1 MKSAIKKSSLREIR
15 GTFGRFFAILAIIAL
30 GVGFFSGV
38 RITTPAMVHTV
49 DDFLQKKQF
58 YDYRLLSSLGW
69 EETDIEDFRSRKDV
83 RYAEGAYSLDVLIS
97 TGSHEEVYKLH
108 SLTENINGIELKSG
122 RMPEKAGECLVEY
135 RKYKDWADKEIRI
148 SSENTDKVREAFTAD
163 KLKVV
168 GAAESSLYV
177 NFERGT
183 TSIGSGSI
191 EGFIYV
197 LPETFVIEQY
207 TEAYIRFDEDY
218 EIYSDDYES
227 YMSGREEIWE
237 DITQERAD
245 MRYDNLRSEA
255 DEKIAD
261 SREELEKSRKEG
273 QASLDEAK
281 KQLDDTQAQLDA
293 QAEQLEKI
301 KSLSPKEYEAGKA
314 QLDEGYRQ
322 LESGRAEY
330 KTSLAEFTEKTAEGE
345 TRIADAEKELD
356 KLKKPDTYVFGRNT
370 NIGYACFESDSEIV
384 AQVARIF
391 PLFFILVA
399 ALVCMTTMSR
409 MVEEQRTE
417 TGILKA
423 LGYSEASIM
432 GRFMFY
438 SGLASVIGCVLGFA
452 VGTVLFPRVI
462 WMTYELMYLH
472 LPMRYLFDKKM
483 AAAALAAS
491 LLCSIGTTWLS
502 CRVELRETAAQL
514 MRPKAPKAGK
524 RVLLEYIPF
533 VWNRLK
539 FLHKVSIRNIFR
551 YKKRFF
557 MMIIGISG
565 CTALLVTGFGIK
577 DSIAG
582 FADVQYDT
590 IQTADAQAVF
600 RTEDGDI
607 PEKTREVLAENT
619 SGYLPMYTGS
629 WDLISGKKVK
639 SITLNAVDDY
649 ADFGRYFDLH
659 TESGD
664 KVMPPQHGEAVISHS
679 ISERY
684 NVRRGDEIV
693 LRNEDM
699 QELHLKVSGV
709 FENHVYNYVFTGLDT
724 VNEQLGKAQDINA
737 AYISFDKDTDVHE
750 AAAELS
756 KNSNVTLVTLFQDL
770 KVRLSKMM
778 SSLDYI
784 VLIVIAS
791 AAGLAF
797 VVIYNLTNINIT
809 ERVREIATI
818 KVLGFF
824 RRETSAYV
832 LRENIALTAIGTAI
846 GLGLGILV
854 HRFVMA
860 QIVVDMVDFSV
871 RINPVSFGYS
881 AVLTFVFTFVIDLFM
896 EIKLERINMA
906 ESLKSVE

>member
-38 RITTPAMVHTV
+38 RVTTPAMVQTV
-49 DDFLQKKQF
+49 DDFLQENQF
-58 YDYRLLSSLGW
+58 YDYRLLSTLGW
-69 EETDIEDFRSRKDV
+69 EEDDIEDFRTRKDV
-83 RYAEGAYSLDVLIS
+83 RYAEGAYSLDVLIAS
-97 TGSHEEVYKLH
+97 GSREEVYKVH
-108 SLTENINGIELKSG
+108 SITDNINGIKLKSG
-122 RMPEKAGECLVEY
+122 RMPEKAGECIVEY
-135 RKYKDWADKEIRI
+135 RKDREWVGKDIKI
-148 SSENTDKVREAFTAD
+148 SSENTDRTKEAFPSDT
-163 KLKVV
+163 LKVV
-168 GAAESSLYV
+168 GTADSSLYI

-183 TSIGSGSI
+183 TSIGNGSI

-197 LPETFVIEQY
+197 LPDTFNLEQY

-218 EIYSDDYES
+218 VIYSDEYDDF
-227 YMSGREEIWE
+227 MSGREEQWQ
-237 DITQERAD
+237 DIAQERAD
-245 MRYDNLRSEA
+245 MRYDSLYSEA
-255 DEKIAD
+255 DEKISE
-261 SREELEKSRKEG
+261 SRAELEKNRADG
-273 QASLDEAK
+273 QSSLDDAK
-281 KQLDDTQAQLDA
+281 KQLDDTQSQLDE
-293 QAEQLEKI
+293 QAKQLEQI
-301 KSLSPKEYEAGKA
+301 KALSPKDYEAGKA
-314 QLDEGYRQ
+314 QLDEGYKQ
-322 LESGRAEY
+322 LEQGRADYEA
-330 KTSLAEFTEKTAEGE
+330 SLAEFNEKIADGE
-345 TRIADAEKELD
+345 SQLADAEKELS
-356 KLKKPDTYVFGRNT
+356 KLKKPDTYVLGRNT

-391 PLFFILVA
+391 PIFFILVA

-417 TGILKA
+417 TGVLKA

-432 GRFMFY
+432 GKFMFY
-438 SGLASVIGCVLGFA
+438 SGLAAVIGCVLGFA

-462 WMTYELMYLH
+462 WMTYELMYLN

-491 LLCSIGTTWLS
+491 LLCSIGTTWIS

-514 MRPKAPKAGK
+514 MRPRSPKAGK

-533 VWNRLK
+533 IWEKLK

-582 FADVQYDT
+582 FAEVQYDT
-590 IQTADAQAVF
+590 IQTADAQAGF
-600 RTEDGDI
+600 KTENGDI
-607 PEKTREVLAENT
+607 PENVRELLAEDAD
-619 SGYLPMYTGS
+619 GYLPMYTGS
-629 WDLISGKKVK
+629 WDLLYGKKVK
-639 SITLNAVDDY
+639 SITLNAPEDY
-649 ADFGRYFDLH
+649 SDFGKYFDLH
-659 TESGD
+659 TESGET
-664 KVMPPQHGEAVISHS
+664 VSPPQDGEAVVSHS
-679 ISERY
+679 VSERY
-684 NVRRGDEIV
+684 NVKKGDEIV

-699 QELHLKVSGV
+699 KELHLKVTGV
-709 FENHVYNYVFTGLDT
+709 FENHVYNYVFTTFGTL
-724 VNEQLGKAQDINA
+724 EKQLGTSQELNS
-737 AYISFDKDTDVHE
+737 AYIDFPADADVRE
-750 AAAELS
+750 AAKELS
-756 KNSNVTLVTLFQDL
+756 RNSSVTVVTQFQDL

-784 VLIVIAS
+784 VLIVIVS

-832 LRENIALTAIGTAI
+832 LRENIALTAIGTAV
-846 GLGLGILV
+846 GLVLGIFV

-860 QIVVDMVDFSV
+860 QIVVDMVEFSV
-871 RINPVSFGYS
+871 RIKPISFVYS
-881 AVLTFVFTFVIDLFM
+881 AVLTFLFNFIIDLFM

>member
-38 RITTPAMVHTV
+38 RVTTPAMLQTV
-49 DDFLQKKQF
+49 DDFLKENQF
-58 YDYRLLSSLGW
+58 YDYRLLSTLGW
-69 EETDIEDFRSRKDV
+69 EEDDIEDFRTRKDV
-83 RYAEGAYSLDVLIS
+83 RYAEGAYSLDVLIAS
-97 TGSHEEVYKLH
+97 GSREEVYKVH
-108 SLTENINGIELKSG
+108 SITDNINGIKLKSG
-122 RMPEKAGECLVEY
+122 RMPEKAGECIVEY
-135 RKYKDWADKEIRI
+135 RKDRDWVGKDIKI
-148 SSENTDKVREAFTAD
+148 SSENTDRTKEAFPSDT
-163 KLKVV
+163 LKVV
-168 GAAESSLYV
+168 GTADSSLYI

-183 TSIGSGSI
+183 TSIGNGSI

-197 LPETFVIEQY
+197 LPDTFTLEQY

-218 EIYSDDYES
+218 VIYSDEYDDF
-227 YMSGREEIWE
+227 MSGREEQWQ
-237 DITQERAD
+237 DIAQERAD
-245 MRYDNLRSEA
+245 MRYDSLYSEA
-255 DEKIAD
+255 DEKISD
-261 SREELEKSRKEG
+261 SRAELEKNRADG
-273 QASLDEAK
+273 QSSLDDAK
-281 KQLDDTQAQLDA
+281 KQLDDTQSQLDE
-293 QAEQLEKI
+293 QAKQLEQI
-301 KSLSPKEYEAGKA
+301 KALSPKDYEAGKA
-314 QLDEGYRQ
+314 QLDEGRKQ
-322 LESGRAEY
+322 LEQGRADYEA
-330 KTSLAEFTEKTAEGE
+330 SLAEFNEKIADGE
-345 TRIADAEKELD
+345 SQLADAEKELS
-356 KLKKPDTYVFGRNT
+356 KLKKPDTYVLGRNT

-391 PLFFILVA
+391 PIFFILVA

-417 TGILKA
+417 TGVLKA

-432 GRFMFY
+432 GKFMFY
-438 SGLASVIGCVLGFA
+438 SGLAAVIGCVLGFA

-462 WMTYELMYLH
+462 WMTYELMYLN

-491 LLCSIGTTWLS
+491 LLCSIGTTWIS

-514 MRPKAPKAGK
+514 MRPRSPKAGK

-533 VWNRLK
+533 IWEKLK

-582 FADVQYDT
+582 FAEVQYDT
-590 IQTADAQAVF
+590 IQTADAQAGF
-600 RTEDGDI
+600 KTENDDI
-607 PEKTREVLAENT
+607 PENVRELLAEDT
-619 SGYLPMYTGS
+619 EGYLPMYTGS
-629 WDLISGKKVK
+629 WDLLYGKKVK
-639 SITLNAVDDY
+639 SITLNAPEDY
-649 ADFGRYFDLH
+649 SDFGKYFDLH
-659 TESGD
+659 TESGET
-664 KVMPPQHGEAVISHS
+664 VSPPQEGEAVVSHS
-679 ISERY
+679 VSERY
-684 NVRRGDEIV
+684 NVKKGDEIV

-699 QELHLKVSGV
+699 KELHLKVTGV
-709 FENHVYNYVFTGLDT
+709 FENHVYNYVFTTFGTL
-724 VNEQLGKAQDINA
+724 EKQLGTSQELNS
-737 AYISFDKDTDVHE
+737 AYIDFPSDADVRE
-750 AAAELS
+750 AAKELS
-756 KNSNVTLVTLFQDL
+756 RNSSVTVVTQFQDL

-784 VLIVIAS
+784 VLIVIVS

-832 LRENIALTAIGTAI
+832 LRENIALTAIGTAV
-846 GLGLGILV
+846 GLVLGIFV

-860 QIVVDMVDFSV
+860 QIVVDMVEFSV
-871 RINPVSFGYS
+871 RIKPESFVYS
-881 AVLTFVFTFVIDLFM
+881 AVLTFLFNFIIDLFM
-896 EIKLERINMA
+896 EIKLESINMA

>member
-38 RITTPAMVHTV
+38 RVTTPAMVQTV
-49 DDFLQKKQF
+49 DDFLQENQF
-58 YDYRLLSSLGW
+58 YDYRLLSTLGW
-69 EETDIEDFRSRKDV
+69 EEDDIEDFRTRKDV
-83 RYAEGAYSLDVLIS
+83 RYAEGAYSLDVLIAS
-97 TGSHEEVYKLH
+97 GSREEVYKVH
-108 SLTENINGIELKSG
+108 SITDNINGIKLKSG
-122 RMPEKAGECLVEY
+122 RMPEKAGECIVEY
-135 RKYKDWADKEIRI
+135 RKDREWVGKDIKI
-148 SSENTDKVREAFTAD
+148 SSENTDRTKEAFPSDT
-163 KLKVV
+163 LKVV
-168 GAAESSLYV
+168 GTADSSLYI

-183 TSIGSGSI
+183 TSIGNGSI

-197 LPETFVIEQY
+197 LPDTFTLEQY

-218 EIYSDDYES
+218 VIYSDEYDDF
-227 YMSGREEIWE
+227 MSGREEQWQ
-237 DITQERAD
+237 DIAQERAD
-245 MRYDNLRSEA
+245 MRYDSLYSEA
-255 DEKIAD
+255 DEKISE
-261 SREELEKSRKEG
+261 SRAELEKNRADG
-273 QASLDEAK
+273 QSSLDDAK
-281 KQLDDTQAQLDA
+281 KQLDDTQSQLDE
-293 QAEQLEKI
+293 QAKQLEQI
-301 KSLSPKEYEAGKA
+301 KAFSPKDYEAGKA
-314 QLDEGYRQ
+314 QLDEGCKQ
-322 LESGRAEY
+322 LEQGRVDYEA
-330 KTSLAEFTEKTAEGE
+330 SLAEFNEKIADGE
-345 TRIADAEKELD
+345 SQLADAEKELS
-356 KLKKPDTYVFGRNT
+356 KLKKPDTYVLGRNT

-391 PLFFILVA
+391 PIFFILVA

-417 TGILKA
+417 TGVLKA

-432 GRFMFY
+432 GKFMFY
-438 SGLASVIGCVLGFA
+438 SGLAAVIGCVLGFA

-462 WMTYELMYLH
+462 WMTYELMYLN

-491 LLCSIGTTWLS
+491 LICSIGTTWIS

-514 MRPKAPKAGK
+514 MRPRSPKAGK

-533 VWNRLK
+533 IWEKLK

-582 FADVQYDT
+582 FAEVQYDT
-590 IQTADAQAVF
+590 IQTADAQAGF
-600 RTEDGDI
+600 KTENGDI
-607 PEKTREVLAENT
+607 PENVRELLAEDT
-619 SGYLPMYTGS
+619 DGYLPMYTGS
-629 WDLISGKKVK
+629 WDLLYGKKVK
-639 SITLNAVDDY
+639 SITLNAPEDY
-649 ADFGRYFDLH
+649 SDFGKYFDLH
-659 TESGD
+659 TESGET
-664 KVMPPQHGEAVISHS
+664 VSPPQEGEAVVSHS
-679 ISERY
+679 VSERY
-684 NVRRGDEIV
+684 NVKKGDEIV

-699 QELHLKVSGV
+699 KELHLKVTGV
-709 FENHVYNYVFTGLDT
+709 FENHVYNYVFTTFGTL
-724 VNEQLGKAQDINA
+724 EKQLGTSQELNS
-737 AYISFDKDTDVHE
+737 AYIDFPCDADVRE
-750 AAAELS
+750 AAKELS
-756 KNSNVTLVTLFQDL
+756 RNSSVTVVTQFQDL

-784 VLIVIAS
+784 VLIVIVS

-832 LRENIALTAIGTAI
+832 LRENIALTAIGTAV
-846 GLGLGILV
+846 GLVLGIFV

-860 QIVVDMVDFSV
+860 QIVVDMVEFSV
-871 RINPVSFGYS
+871 RIKPESFVYS
-881 AVLTFVFTFVIDLFM
+881 AVLTFLFNFIIDLFM

>member
-38 RITTPAMVHTV
+38 RVTTPAMVQTV
-49 DDFLQKKQF
+49 DDFLQENQF
-58 YDYRLLSSLGW
+58 YDYRLLSTLGW
-69 EETDIEDFRSRKDV
+69 EEADIEDFRTRKAV
-83 RYAEGAYSLDVLIS
+83 RYAEGAYSLDVIIS
-97 TGSHEEVYKLH
+97 AGNREEVYKVH
-108 SLTENINGIELKSG
+108 SLTDNINGIKLKSG
-122 RMPEKAGECLVEY
+122 RMPEKEGECIIEY
-135 RKYKDWADKEIRI
+135 RKDRDWLGKEIKI
-148 SSENTDKVREAFTAD
+148 SSENNDRTKEAFRPDTLKIVGTAD
-163 KLKVV
+163 
-168 GAAESSLYV
+168 SSLYI

-197 LPETFVIEQY
+197 LPGAFDLEQY

-218 EIYSDDYES
+218 VIYSDEYDDF
-227 YMSGREEIWE
+227 MSGREEQWQ
-237 DITQERAD
+237 DIAQERAD
-245 MRYDNLRSEA
+245 MRYDSLYSEA
-255 DEKIAD
+255 DEKLSD
-261 SREELEKSRKEG
+261 SRAELEKNRADG
-273 QASLDEAK
+273 QASLDDAK
-281 KQLDDTQAQLDA
+281 KQLDDTQSQLDE
-293 QAEQLEKI
+293 QAKQLEQI
-301 KSLSPKEYEAGKA
+301 KALSPKDYESGKA
-314 QLDEGYRQ
+314 QLDEGYKQ
-322 LESGRAEY
+322 LEQGRADYEA
-330 KTSLAEFTEKTAEGE
+330 SLAEFNEKISDGE
-345 TRIADAEKELD
+345 SKLADAEKELS
-356 KLKKPDTYVFGRNT
+356 KLKKPDTYVLGRNT

-391 PLFFILVA
+391 PVFFILVA

-417 TGILKA
+417 TGVLKA

-432 GRFMFY
+432 GKFMFY
-438 SGLASVIGCVLGFA
+438 SGLAAVIGCVLGFA

-462 WMTYELMYLH
+462 WMTYELMYLD

-491 LLCSIGTTWLS
+491 LLCSIGTTWIS

-514 MRPKAPKAGK
+514 MRPKSPKAGK

-533 VWNRLK
+533 VWEKLK

-565 CTALLVTGFGIK
+565 CTALLVTGFGLK

-582 FADVQYDT
+582 FAEVQYDT
-590 IQTADAQAVF
+590 IQTADAQAGF
-600 RTEDGDI
+600 KIENGDI
-607 PEKTREVLAENT
+607 PGNVRELLAENT
-619 SGYLPMYTGS
+619 EGYLPMYTGS
-629 WDLISGKKVK
+629 WDLLYGRKVK
-639 SITLNAVDDY
+639 SITLNAPEDY
-649 ADFGRYFDLH
+649 ADFGKYFDLH
-659 TESGD
+659 TESGET
-664 KVMPPQHGEAVISHS
+664 VSPPQEGEAVVSHS

-684 NVRRGDEIV
+684 NVKKGDEIV
-693 LRNEDM
+693 LRNEEM
-699 QELHLKVSGV
+699 KELHLKVTGV
-709 FENHVYNYVFTGLDT
+709 FENHVYNYVFTTFGTL
-724 VNEQLGKAQDINA
+724 EKQLGTPQELNS
-737 AYISFDKDTDVHE
+737 AYIDFPSDADVHE
-750 AAAELS
+750 AAKEIS
-756 KNSNVTLVTLFQDL
+756 KNGSVTLVTLFQDL

-784 VLIVIAS
+784 VLIVIVS

-832 LRENIALTAIGTAI
+832 LRENIALTAIGTAV
-846 GLGLGILV
+846 GLVLGIFV

-860 QIVVDMVDFSV
+860 QIVVDMVEFSV
-871 RINPVSFGYS
+871 RIKPISFVYS
-881 AVLTFVFTFVIDLFM
+881 AVLTFLFNFIIDLFM
-896 EIKLERINMA
+896 EIKLESINMA

>member
-38 RITTPAMVHTV
+38 RVTTPAMVQTV
-49 DDFLQKKQF
+49 DDFLQENQF
-58 YDYRLLSSLGW
+58 YDYRLLSTLGW
-69 EETDIEDFRSRKDV
+69 EEEDIEDFRSRKDV

-97 TGSHEEVYKLH
+97 AGNREEVYKIH
-108 SLTENINGIELKSG
+108 SLTDNINGIRLVSG
-122 RMPEKAGECLVEY
+122 RMPENEGECIIEH
-135 RKYKDWADKEIRI
+135 RKERDWVGKEIKI
-148 SSENTDKVREAFTAD
+148 SAENTDRTKEAFPSDT
-163 KLKVV
+163 LKVV
-168 GAAESSLYV
+168 GTADSSLYI

-183 TSIGSGSI
+183 TSIGNGSI

-197 LPETFVIEQY
+197 LPETFTLEQY
-207 TEAYIRFDEDY
+207 TEAYIRFDEDCV
-218 EIYSDDYES
+218 IYSDEYDDF
-227 YMSGREEIWE
+227 MSGREEQWQ
-237 DITQERAD
+237 DIAQERAD
-245 MRYDNLRSEA
+245 MRYDILYSEA
-255 DEKIAD
+255 DEKLSD
-261 SREELEKSRKEG
+261 SRADLEKNRADG
-273 QASLDEAK
+273 QSSLDDAK
-281 KQLDDTQAQLDA
+281 KQLDDTQSQLDE
-293 QAEQLEKI
+293 QAKQLEQI
-301 KSLSPKEYEAGKA
+301 KSISPQEYEAGKA
-314 QLDEGYRQ
+314 QLDEGYKQ
-322 LESGRAEY
+322 LEQGRADYEA
-330 KTSLAEFTEKTAEGE
+330 SLAEFNEKIADGE
-345 TRIADAEKELD
+345 SQLADAEKELS
-356 KLKKPDTYVFGRNT
+356 KLKKPDTYVLGRNT

-391 PLFFILVA
+391 PIFFILVA

-417 TGILKA
+417 TGVLKA

-432 GRFMFY
+432 GKFMFY
-438 SGLASVIGCVLGFA
+438 SGLAAVIGCVLGFA

-462 WMTYELMYLH
+462 WMTYELMYLD

-491 LLCSIGTTWLS
+491 LLCSIGTTWTS

-514 MRPKAPKAGK
+514 MRPKSPKAGK
-524 RVLLEYIPF
+524 RVLLEYVPF
-533 VWNRLK
+533 IWEKLK

-582 FADVQYDT
+582 FAEVQYDT
-590 IQTADAQAVF
+590 IQTADAQAGF
-600 RTEDGDI
+600 KTENDDI
-607 PEKTREVLAENT
+607 PENVRELLAENT
-619 SGYLPMYTGS
+619 DGYLPMYTGS
-629 WDLISGKKVK
+629 WDLLYGRKVK
-639 SITLNAVDDY
+639 SITLNAPEDY
-649 ADFGRYFDLH
+649 SDFGKYFDLH
-659 TESGD
+659 TESGET
-664 KVMPPQHGEAVISHS
+664 VSPPQEGEAVVSHS
-679 ISERY
+679 VSERY
-684 NVRRGDEIV
+684 NVKTGDEIV

-699 QELHLKVSGV
+699 KELHLKVTGV
-709 FENHVYNYVFTGLDT
+709 FENHVYNYVFTTFGTL
-724 VNEQLGKAQDINA
+724 EKQLGTSQELNS
-737 AYISFDKDTDVHE
+737 AYIDFPSDADVHE
-750 AAAELS
+750 AAKEIS
-756 KNSNVTLVTLFQDL
+756 QNGNVTLVSLFQDL

-784 VLIVIAS
+784 VLIVIVS

-832 LRENIALTAIGTAI
+832 LRENIALTAIGTAV
-846 GLGLGILV
+846 GLVLGIFV

-860 QIVVDMVDFSV
+860 QIVVDMVEFSV
-871 RINPVSFGYS
+871 RIKPESFVYS
-881 AVLTFVFTFVIDLFM
+881 AVFTFLFNFIIDLFM

>member
-38 RITTPAMVHTV
+38 RTTTPAMVQTV
-49 DDFLQKKQF
+49 NDFLQENQF

-69 EETDIEDFRSRKDV
+69 EKDDIESFRERRDV
-83 RYAEGAYSLDVLIS
+83 RYAEGAYGLDVLITS
-97 TGSHEEVYKLH
+97 GSREEAYKIH
-108 SLTENINGIELKSG
+108 SLTENINGIKLISG
-122 RMPEKAGECLVEY
+122 RMPENAGECLVEE
-135 RKYKDWADKEIRI
+135 RKYKEWADKEIAI
-148 SSENTDKVREAFTAD
+148 SSENSDRVKEAFASDT
-163 KLKVV
+163 LKVV
-168 GAAESSLYV
+168 GAAESSLYI

-183 TSIGSGSI
+183 TSIGNGSI

-197 LPETFVIEQY
+197 LPETFTLEQY

-218 EIYSDDYES
+218 EIYSDDYDS
-227 YMSGREEIWE
+227 YMSGRDEQWE
-237 DITQERAD
+237 DIAQERAD
-245 MRYDNLRSEA
+245 MRFDSINSEA
-255 DEKIAD
+255 QDKLNESRAELED
-261 SREELEKSRKEG
+261 SRAEG

-293 QAEQLEKI
+293 QAQQLEQI
-301 KSLSPKEYEAGKA
+301 KALSPKEYEAGKA
-314 QLDEGYRQ
+314 QLDEGYSQ

-330 KTSLAEFTEKTAEGE
+330 GSSLAEFTEKISEGE
-345 TRIADAEKELD
+345 TKIADAEKELE
-356 KLKKPDTYVFGRNT
+356 KLKAPDTYVLGRNT

-417 TGILKA
+417 IGTLKA

-432 GRFMFY
+432 GKFMFY

-462 WMTYELMYLH
+462 WMTYELMYLD

-483 AAAALAAS
+483 AAAVLGAS

-565 CTALLVTGFGIK
+565 STALLVTGFGLK

-582 FADVQYDT
+582 FAEVQYDT
-590 IQTADAQAVF
+590 IQIADAQAGF
-600 RTEDGDI
+600 RTENGDI
-607 PEKTREVLAENT
+607 PEKLKDELAEKT
-619 SGYLPMYTGS
+619 SGYLPMHTGS
-629 WDLISGKKVK
+629 WDLLYGKKVK
-639 SITLNAVDDY
+639 SVTLLAVEDY
-649 ADFGRYFDLH
+649 TDFRKYFDLH
-659 TESGD
+659 TESGET
-664 KVMPPQHGEAVISHS
+664 VLPPNDGEAVVSHS

-684 NVRRGDEIV
+684 NVRKGDEIV
-693 LRNEDM
+693 LRNEEM
-699 QELHLKVSGV
+699 QELHLKVTGV
-709 FENHVYNYVFTGLDT
+709 FENHVYNCVFTALGT
-724 VNEQLGKAQDINA
+724 MEAQLGEKQDVNS
-737 AYISFDKDTDVHE
+737 AYINFDEDADVYE
-750 AAAELS
+750 ASAELS
-756 KNSNVTLVTLFQDL
+756 KNSSVTLVTLFQDL
-770 KVRLSKMM
+770 KVRLAKMM

-832 LRENIALTAIGTAI
+832 LRENIALTAIGTVI

-871 RINPVSFGYS
+871 KIKPVSFLYS
-881 AVLTFVFTFVIDLFM
+881 AVLTFAFTFIIDLFM
-896 EIKLERINMA
+896 ELKLERINMA

>member
-38 RITTPAMVHTV
+38 RVTTPAMVQTV
-49 DDFLQKKQF
+49 DDFLQENQF
-58 YDYRLLSSLGW
+58 YDYRLLSTLGW
-69 EETDIEDFRSRKDV
+69 EEDDIEDFRTRKDV
-83 RYAEGAYSLDVLIS
+83 RYAEGAYSLDVLIAS
-97 TGSHEEVYKLH
+97 GSREEVYKVH
-108 SLTENINGIELKSG
+108 SITDNINGIKLKSG
-122 RMPEKAGECLVEY
+122 RMPEKAGECIVEY
-135 RKYKDWADKEIRI
+135 RKDREWVGKDIKI
-148 SSENTDKVREAFTAD
+148 SSENTDRTKEAFPSDT
-163 KLKVV
+163 LKVV
-168 GAAESSLYV
+168 GTADSSLYI

-183 TSIGSGSI
+183 TSIGNGSI

-197 LPETFVIEQY
+197 LPDTFTLEQY

-218 EIYSDDYES
+218 VIYSDEYDDF
-227 YMSGREEIWE
+227 MSGREEQWQ
-237 DITQERAD
+237 DIAQERAD
-245 MRYDNLRSEA
+245 MRYDSLYSEV
-255 DEKIAD
+255 DEKISD
-261 SREELEKSRKEG
+261 SRAELEKNRADG
-273 QASLDEAK
+273 QSSLDDAK
-281 KQLDDTQAQLDA
+281 KQLDDTQSQLDE
-293 QAEQLEKI
+293 QAKQLEQI
-301 KSLSPKEYEAGKA
+301 KSLSPQDYEAGKA
-314 QLDEGYRQ
+314 QLDEGRKQ
-322 LESGRAEY
+322 LEQGRADYEA
-330 KTSLAEFTEKTAEGE
+330 SLAEFNEKIADGE
-345 TRIADAEKELD
+345 SQLADAEKELS
-356 KLKKPDTYVFGRNT
+356 KLKKPDTYVLGRNT

-391 PLFFILVA
+391 PIFFILVA

-417 TGILKA
+417 TGVLKA

-432 GRFMFY
+432 GKFMFY
-438 SGLASVIGCVLGFA
+438 SGLAAVIGCVLGFA

-462 WMTYELMYLH
+462 WMTYELMYLN

-491 LLCSIGTTWLS
+491 LLCSIGTTWIS

-514 MRPKAPKAGK
+514 MRPRSPKAGK

-533 VWNRLK
+533 IWEKLK

-582 FADVQYDT
+582 FAEVQYDT
-590 IQTADAQAVF
+590 IQTADAQAGF
-600 RTEDGDI
+600 KTENGDI
-607 PEKTREVLAENT
+607 PENVRELLAEDAD
-619 SGYLPMYTGS
+619 GYLPMYTGS
-629 WDLISGKKVK
+629 WDLLYGKKVK
-639 SITLNAVDDY
+639 SITLNAPEDY
-649 ADFGRYFDLH
+649 SDFGKYFDLH
-659 TESGD
+659 TESGET
-664 KVMPPQHGEAVISHS
+664 VSPPQEGEAVVSHS
-679 ISERY
+679 VSERY
-684 NVRRGDEIV
+684 NVKKGDEIV

-699 QELHLKVSGV
+699 KELHLKVTGV
-709 FENHVYNYVFTGLDT
+709 FENHVYNYVFTTFGTL
-724 VNEQLGKAQDINA
+724 EKQLGTSQELNS
-737 AYISFDKDTDVHE
+737 AYIDFPSDADVRE
-750 AAAELS
+750 AAKELS
-756 KNSNVTLVTLFQDL
+756 RNSSVTVVTQFQDL

-784 VLIVIAS
+784 VLIVIVS

-832 LRENIALTAIGTAI
+832 LRENIALTAIGTAV
-846 GLGLGILV
+846 GLVLGIFV

-860 QIVVDMVDFSV
+860 QIVVDMVEFSV
-871 RINPVSFGYS
+871 RIKPESFVYS
-881 AVLTFVFTFVIDLFM
+881 AVLTFLFNFIIDLFM